1 MNNVIITF
9 MDEYRPSK
17 NNDEKDIQVFLKM
30 LKQLI
35 VTTFYNISTIKNGKI

>member
-9 MDEYRPSK
+9 MDEHGPSK

-35 VTTFYNISTIKNGKI
+35 VTTFYNISTIKNDKI